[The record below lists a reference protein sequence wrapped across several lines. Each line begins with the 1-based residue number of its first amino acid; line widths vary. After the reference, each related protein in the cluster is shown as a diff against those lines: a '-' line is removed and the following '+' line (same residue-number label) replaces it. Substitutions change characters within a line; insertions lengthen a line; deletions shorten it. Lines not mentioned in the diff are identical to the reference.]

1 MSRDPAL
8 TTLYASLFDAVARA
22 PSPPAGAR
30 EAAGLVSARLQLP
43 GEAAPPASRKPPVAA
58 AHLPSALGAAERHVP
73 ALAGA
78 LAALAER
85 LTWAARP
92 GSDAVPGDFE
102 HRHANALIA
111 GPEGLERRDDLRIGV
126 SLMAPDTRYPDH
138 RHPPEE
144 VYVVLSEG
152 EWRQEAGPWHRP
164 GPGGLVYNPH
174 NIVHAMRAGPA
185 PLLAL
190 WMLPT

>member
-8 TTLYASLFDAVARA
+8 TALYSSLFDTVVRA

-30 EAAGLVSARLQLP
+30 EAAGLVSARLERPGKASLP
-43 GEAAPPASRKPPVAA
+43 VSRNPPVTA
-58 AHLPSALGAAERHVP
+58 AHLSSALGTAERHLP
-73 ALAGA
+73 ELAGA
-78 LAALAER
+78 LAALADR
-85 LTWAARP
+85 LAWAARP
-92 GSDAVPGDFE
+92 GSDAVPGDFH

-111 GPEGLERRDDLRIGV
+111 GPEGLDRRDDLRIGV

-144 VYVVLSEG
+144 VYVALSEG